1 MLTDAPPVKVKWNDE
16 EESAAHKVK
25 MNRCCSTWTP
35 SSQQEE
41 PVAEVKECYYPRGQV
56 GRTMKLVSEFLEG
69 TFMVSGNALRV
80 VSSGL
85 AIVLVAEDPSSCTL
99 CLSRSRTTDLQ
110 EEEECESEFIIVRIV
125 RSIEFINSKS
135 KQRILGCSV

>member
-16 EESAAHKVK
+16 DESAAHKVK

-35 SSQQEE
+35 ASQQEE

-85 AIVLVAEDPSSCTL
+85 AIVLQKILHPVLCVCPTAEDNGSPG
-99 CLSRSRTTDLQ
+99 RGRMR
-110 EEEECESEFIIVRIV
+110 E
-125 RSIEFINSKS
+125 
-135 KQRILGCSV
+135 